1 MYFYD
6 ENGKFKGFASEHEP
20 NKSVSFGDLLLT
32 GLVITAIMAP
42 TEKEVPIVI
51 AVICAVIM
59 IGKAIAKHGIGG
71 ILMGILKVVLTAVN
85 AGVSILAMGLTM
97 KFSGKLW
104 AGMAAGAV
112 VFLIIKKII
121 DSKLDD

>member
-6 ENGKFKGFASEHEP
+6 ENGKLRGYTSRHETKKGF
-20 NKSVSFGDLLLT
+20 SFGDLLLI
-32 GLVITAIMAP
+32 GSVITAILAP

-51 AVICAVIM
+51 AAVCAVIM

-71 ILMGILKVVLTAVN
+71 ILMGILKVVLTVVN

-97 KFSGKLW
+97 NFSGKLW
-104 AGMAAGAV
+104 AGIAAGAV